1 MFGILFWLSTATI
14 IYVYV
19 GYPLL
24 VAILAQFR
32 RRQVFP
38 PDFRPSVTLIFAAHN
53 EEKVIAE
60 KLANTLSLEYP
71 RECLQ
76 ILVVDDGST
85 DATADIVRAHRDRGI
100 ELISFEM
107 RRGKLSALKDALTF
121 ASGEIL
127 LFSDADNLYPPDA
140 LTETVKYFSDPAIGA
155 VTGGR
160 NVIGESSLGKAEGLY
175 WQYEEFIK
183 LQESRIDSC
192 VGVAGD
198 LLAVRK
204 SIYVPPPVG
213 IINDDLYTAL
223 SILKTGYRVVHAPQA
238 RSYHPVARSEQEE
251 VERRARMAA
260 GRYQI
265 IFSAWHLLPLKK
277 PIVLWQIVSHKYLRL
292 LLPVAM
298 IVAVVANVLALT
310 NIAAI
315 NGPDW
320 LVLAAPFNWIFLLL
334 QVLFYLVAGMGLKFR
349 FTGFLGKAMYLPTF
363 LVNSNMAALKGLYRY
378 LTSTQSV
385 VWKKVT
391 R

>member
-19 GYPLL
+19 GYPVLI
-24 VAILAQFR
+24 AILAQFR

-38 PDFRPSVTLIFAAHN
+38 SDFRPSVTLIFSAHN
-53 EEKVIAE
+53 EEKVIAH
-60 KLANTLSLEYP
+60 KLENTTALDYP
-71 RECLQ
+71 RHCLQ

-85 DATADIVRAHRDRGI
+85 DATADIVRAHQDKSI
-100 ELISFEM
+100 ELISFGT
-107 RRGKLSALKDALTF
+107 RRGKLSALKDALNF
-121 ASGEIL
+121 ATGEII
-127 LFSDADNLYPPDA
+127 LFSDADNLYSPDA
-140 LTETVKYFSDPAIGA
+140 LIETVKYFSDPAIGA

-175 WQYEEFIK
+175 WKYEEFIK
-183 LQESRIDSC
+183 NQESRLDSC

-204 SIYVPPPVG
+204 SIYVPPPAG
-213 IINDDLYTAL
+213 IINDDFYTAL
-223 SILKTGYRVVHAPQA
+223 SILKKGYRVVHAPQA

-251 VERRARMAA
+251 VERRTRMTA

-265 IFSAWHLLPLKK
+265 IFSAWHMLPLKK
-277 PIVLWQIVSHKYLRL
+277 PVVLWQIVSHKYLRL

-298 IVAVVANVLALT
+298 LVAVMANALALT
-310 NIAAI
+310 NITLI

-320 LVLAAPFNWIFLLL
+320 LVLATPFNWMFLLL
-334 QVLFYLVAGMGLKFR
+334 QGLFYIAAGLGLKFK
-349 FTGFLGKAMYLPTF
+349 FTGLLGKAMYLPTF